1 MISHLHSPTGQQK
14 IIVIQKREKTA
25 FGRARK
31 QDGDQ
36 FVRPQVEGGNPDV
49 QTAPALAGR
58 GAVPRGHGAQGAAK
72 DEPAGAPDPSPVT
85 PPCDF
90 GEIWV
95 RHHGRR

>member
-49 QTAPALAGR
+49 QTAPA
-58 GAVPRGHGAQGAAK
+58 
-72 DEPAGAPDPSPVT
+72 PADPWWEGSCAPGDM
-85 PPCDF
+85 
-90 GEIWV
+90 
-95 RHHGRR
+95 GRREQPRTSPQEHQPPAP